1 MSNFDNDD
9 YKTVFSNDENS
20 DENTK
25 KEKIIR
31 EKKQFFAEPQLID
44 GVKDNISPIRITNE
58 MKSSFLDYAM
68 SVIIARALPNVYDGL
83 KPVHRRILYAM
94 AELGLDHNKPH
105 KKSARIVGETM
116 GKYHPHGDTSIYD
129 AMVRMAQP
137 FSMRYL
143 LVEGHGNFGSIDGDG
158 AAAMRYTEARLSKLS
173 SFLLDGINKNS
184 VDFVDNYDA
193 SELEPEVL
201 PSRFPNLLITG
212 STGIAVGMATNIP
225 PHNINEVINGIIAY
239 ANNENISIEELMEF
253 VKGPDFPTGGSIL
266 GNKGIIDAYTTG
278 NGSITIRSKT
288 HIETNE
294 RSGKQ
299 KIIVTE
305 IPFMINKSRLI
316 EKIAL
321 LVKHKTIEGIS
332 ELRDES
338 NRKGI
343 RIVIEIKRGI
353 IPEIVLN
360 KLFKLSSLQNNFG
373 VNFIALEQGIPR
385 KFNLKSAIVAYWN
398 HQKSVVTRK
407 TQFDLD
413 KSKARAH
420 ILEGLKIA
428 INNIDDI
435 IKIIKKSS
443 SDSDA
448 QNNLINE
455 YNLSKIQAKAITDMR
470 LGRLTGLAIERMT
483 NEINELHTLIN
494 KLNEI
499 LNNSEV
505 LKNVIINELQEVQD
519 IFKDPRRTE
528 ILSNQLGNI
537 TEADL
542 IPQENII
549 ITLSTKGYVK
559 RIPLDEYR
567 VQRRGG
573 IGSKS
578 ITTYEDDNLN
588 SIISTTTHT
597 DLLIFTNKAKVFRI
611 KSYKIPSLSKQAK
624 GVSFINLINIEK
636 DDKVVSL
643 LPVNTYE
650 EDNFLLTVSKNGIIK
665 KSKISDYKR
674 INKSGKYAFGLKEN
688 DELLKAMISTD
699 ENKVI
704 IASRLGKLVK
714 FNVSDIRP
722 TGRTSSGVKAINL
735 SDSPSN
741 VAVGADICL
750 EDSKIL
756 SIGELG
762 FGKMSLSGDY
772 RQTKRGAK
780 GVKTINTL
788 KTGKLVAIAA
798 VDGTEEIMVLT
809 NKGITIRTNLSQV
822 SMVSRGAKGVRI
834 IKLND
839 KVKIRSIS
847 LIKEI

>member
-1 MSNFDNDD
+1 MF
-9 YKTVFSNDENS
+9 
-20 DENTK
+20 
-25 KEKIIR
+25 
-31 EKKQFFAEPQLID
+31 
-44 GVKDNISPIRITNE
+44 
-58 MKSSFLDYAM
+58 MM
-68 SVIIARALPNVYDGL
+68 GL

-94 AELGLDHNKPH
+94 SEIGLDHTKPH
-105 KKSARIVGETM
+105 KKSARIVGDTM

-143 LVEGHGNFGSIDGDG
+143 LVDGHGNFGSIDGDG

-173 SFLLDGINKNS
+173 SFLLDGINKDS
-184 VDFVDNYDA
+184 VNFVDNYDA

-201 PSRFPNLLITG
+201 PARFPNLLITG

-225 PHNINEVINGIIAY
+225 PHNIDEVINGIIAY
-239 ANNENISIEELMEF
+239 ANNNDISIEELMEF
-253 VKGPDFPTGGSIL
+253 IKGPDFPTGGSIL

-353 IPEIVLN
+353 IAEIVLN

-373 VNFIALEQGIPR
+373 VNFIALEEGIPR
-385 KFNLKSAIVAYWN
+385 KFNLKTAIIAYWN

-407 TQFDLD
+407 TQFDLN

-428 INNIDDI
+428 INNIDEI

-455 YNLSKIQAKAITDMR
+455 FNLSKIQAKAITDMR

-483 NEINELHTLIN
+483 NEINELHALIN

-499 LNNSEV
+499 LNNSDV
-505 LKNVIINELQEVQD
+505 LKNVIVNELQEVQN
-519 IFKDPRRTE
+519 IFKDARRTK
-528 ILSNQLGNI
+528 ILSNQLGDI

-542 IPQENII
+542 IPKENII

-624 GVSFINLINIEK
+624 GVSFINLINIDK
-636 DDKVVSL
+636 DDEVVSL

-650 EDNFLLTVSKNGIIK
+650 DDNFLLTVSKHGIIK
-665 KSKISDYKR
+665 KSKITDYKR

-704 IASRLGKLVK
+704 IASKLGKLVK

-735 SDSPSN
+735 SDDPSN

-762 FGKMSLSGDY
+762 FGKMSLTGDY